1 MNNKQIQ
8 IITWVIVWALT
19 ISLLI
24 MIVAL
29 NNTRIDNDL
38 INIEYEHRIETLK
51 KQVNTQSDVEI
62 LWSNADYARQEAD
75 KILSEIEEL
84 KAFIVL
90 AEPKYEKQILI
101 TVCNKDQINR
111 MINWLE
117 YNTEY
122 CSEESNLELYRTK
135 K

>member
-84 KAFIVL
+84 K
-90 AEPKYEKQILI
+90 
-101 TVCNKDQINR
+101 
-111 MINWLE
+111 
-117 YNTEY
+117 
-122 CSEESNLELYRTK
+122 
-135 K
+135 

>member
-90 AEPKYEKQILI
+90 AEPRYEKQILI